1 MEVHRQLE
9 KVRNE
14 HDEILQFLITW
25 EFALQRAASDDWD
38 VRCHGLEQLHEMDE
52 QIAEINEHCRR
63 EEEGVESPFQLY
75 MEPKSLK
82 ELRKEHRRLGCLI
95 RDFRRELKLVT
106 APRTA
111 DLIVLGR
118 DVVKEI
124 RKHVAEEEVLLAQ
137 IEAGAAA
144 EEKVLLQYTQSAE

>member
-9 KVRNE
+9 KVRSE

-25 EFALQRAASDDWD
+25 EHALQRAASDDWD
-38 VRCHGLEQLHEMDE
+38 VRCHGLEQLHEME
-52 QIAEINEHCRR
+52 GEIAEISEHCRR
-63 EEEGVESPFQLY
+63 EEEGIESPFLLY
-75 MEPKSLK
+75 LEPKSLK
-82 ELRKEHRRLGCLI
+82 ELRKEHRRLWRLI
-95 RDFRRELKLVT
+95 SDFRRELELVT

-118 DVVKEI
+118 EVIEEI
-124 RKHVAEEEVLLAQ
+124 RKHVAEEEALLAQ

>member
-14 HDEILQFLITW
+14 HDEILGFLTTW
-25 EFALQRAASDDWD
+25 EYALERAASDDWD
-38 VRCHGLEQLHEMDE
+38 VRCHGLEQLHEMDGE
-52 QIAEINEHCRR
+52 IAEINEHCRR
-63 EEEGVESPFQLY
+63 EEEGVESPFLLY
-75 MEPKSLK
+75 LEPKSLR
-82 ELRKEHRRLGCLI
+82 ELRKEHRRLWSLI
-95 RDFRRELKLVT
+95 GDFRRELKLVT

-118 DVVKEI
+118 EVIKEV
-124 RKHVAEEEVLLAQ
+124 RKHVAQEEALLAQ

-144 EEKVLLQYTQSAE
+144 EENVFLQYTQSPE